1 MIIDPW
7 AGALACPT
15 RWPIIMRLVDRQGR
29 PTTLFV
35 STLSPS
41 TGKPTVTLR
50 VDKPDAYSIC
60 SVKVIRAPKDLH
72 YLGRTFVNLAEA
84 VGDLKQAGC
93 IPDRTSGSLF
103 YLNDFKAYIVGSFD
117 NSSVE
122 KLRYYEG
129 RDELHILHSPKLADV
144 RVACLEGPEEGQ
156 EGRWV
161 SVGALRPFIP
171 ADMPSADVPGTVQ
184 SLLRQVCNLP
194 QTENVP
200 PPCHSRHS
208 PFDEP
213 FRRVSWIV
221 GP

>member
-1 MIIDPW
+1 
-7 AGALACPT
+7 
-15 RWPIIMRLVDRQGR
+15 MRLVDRQGR

-103 YLNDFKAYIVGSFD
+103 YLNDFNPTSSAVPQWDSVSRERRRGAEAHSYGGLVRSRFGEAVSTSRRTNFRAQFD
-117 NSSVE
+117 
-122 KLRYYEG
+122 
-129 RDELHILHSPKLADV
+129 D
-144 RVACLEGPEEGQ
+144 
-156 EGRWV
+156 
-161 SVGALRPFIP
+161 
-171 ADMPSADVPGTVQ
+171 
-184 SLLRQVCNLP
+184 LL
-194 QTENVP
+194 
-200 PPCHSRHS
+200 
-208 PFDEP
+208 
-213 FRRVSWIV
+213 
-221 GP
+221 